1 MTQNQQ
7 ILNHLRKGTI
17 TPLEAAKQYGIMC
30 LAERVRDLRE
40 KGHKILTTKEKKNGK
55 QYARYSLIKGAA
67 KCN

>member
-7 ILNHLRKGTI
+7 ILNHLRKRTI
-17 TPLEAAKQYGIMC
+17 TPLEAAKTYGIMC

-67 KCN
+67 K